1 MENKINKKWFIQ
13 AINDAG
19 FKTMMQFADAVDL
32 DSIKLSNILSGKRKL
47 KHKEIKKF
55 SEVLYKNITEI
66 RIALGEDASDYYE
79 YFLNGFLNE
88 HDSIE
93 LCRLDR
99 KIKLPFTLYAGN
111 LIEVN
116 TNSYQPF
123 LNHGD
128 IIGYRFQNISN
139 DYNSYINR
147 IMIVGLINGGIV
159 LKKFFPTNLNND
171 LCTLM
176 SLSVNTPPI
185 INSKI
190 LWAAPIDFIIP
201 NSNH

>member
-1 MENKINKKWFIQ
+1 MENKINKNWFTQ

-19 FKTMMQFADAVDL
+19 FKTYERFAYAVDL
-32 DSIKLSNILSGKRKL
+32 DSTKLSNIFSGKRKL
-47 KHKEIKKF
+47 KHEEIKKF
-55 SEVLYKNITEI
+55 SEVLCKNITEI

-88 HDSIE
+88 NDSVE

-99 KIKLPFTLYAGN
+99 KIKLPFALYAGN

-128 IIGYRFQNISN
+128 IMGYRFQNISN

-147 IMIVGLINGGIV
+147 IMIVGLINGDIV
-159 LKKFFPTNLNND
+159 LKKFFPTNLNNG
-171 LCTLM
+171 LCTLI
-176 SLSVNTPPI
+176 SLCVNTPPI
-185 INSKI
+185 INSRI
-190 LWAAPIDFIIP
+190 LWTAPIDFIIP
-201 NSNH
+201 N